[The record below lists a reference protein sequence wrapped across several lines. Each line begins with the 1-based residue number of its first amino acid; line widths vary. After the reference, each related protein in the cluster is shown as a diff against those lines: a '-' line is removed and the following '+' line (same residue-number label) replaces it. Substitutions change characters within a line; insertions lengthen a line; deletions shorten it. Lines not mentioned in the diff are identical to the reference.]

1 MNIPIDYNKMQAEL
15 DKRHYMSQVYIS
27 NIETW
32 KPTQLGLK
40 TYGKWCDQVGWE
52 NLHQEIGWG
61 STDDFMNLA
70 IKRKWVERYYSFEE
84 KQNVCSPTKFGHDL
98 FRTFEYWID
107 EKVQKKVARKKQI
120 NNVVKEGGKLVQ
132 MIPKILAGISQFM
145 GNSSEQEKPTKKTKR
160 RKKKKT
166 TKKTNKKTSDTTD
179 VNNQSWDNWSNSTR
193 KGNWWEV

>member
-40 TYGKWCDQVGWE
+40 TYGKWCDLVGWE

-107 EKVQKKVARKKQI
+107 EKAQKKVARKKQI

-145 GNSSEQEKPTKKTKR
+145 GNSSEQEEPTKKTKR

-166 TKKTNKKTSDTTD
+166 TKKTNKKSSDTTN

>member
-1 MNIPIDYNKMQAEL
+1 MTIPIDYNKMQKEL

-40 TYGKWCDQVGWE
+40 TYGKWCDLVGWE
-52 NLHQEIGWG
+52 NLHQEIGCG

-107 EKVQKKVARKKQI
+107 EKTQKKVARKKQI

-132 MIPKILAGISQFM
+132 MIPKILAGI
-145 GNSSEQEKPTKKTKR
+145 
-160 RKKKKT
+160 
-166 TKKTNKKTSDTTD
+166 
-179 VNNQSWDNWSNSTR
+179 
-193 KGNWWEV
+193 

>member
-15 DKRHYMSQVYIS
+15 DKRHYMSQVYIEK
-27 NIETW
+27 IETW
-32 KPTQLGLK
+32 KPTQLGVK
-40 TYGKWCDQVGWE
+40 TYGKWCDLVNWE
-52 NLHQEIGWG
+52 NLLNEKQT
-61 STDDFMNLA
+61 SSDDFMNLA
-70 IKRKWVERYYSFEE
+70 VKRKWAEIYYSFEE
-84 KQNVCSPTKFGHDL
+84 KQNVCEPTKFGHDL

-107 EKVQKKVARKKQI
+107 EKAQKKVARKKQI

-145 GNSSEQEKPTKKTKR
+145 GNSSEQEEPTKKTKR

-166 TKKTNKKTSDTTD
+166 TKKTNKKTRDTTD

>member
-1 MNIPIDYNKMQAEL
+1 MTISIDYNKMQAEL

-40 TYGKWCDQVGWE
+40 TYGKWCDLVGWE

-107 EKVQKKVARKKQI
+107 EKAQKKVARKKQI

-145 GNSSEQEKPTKKTKR
+145 GNSNEQEKPTKKIKR
-160 RKKKKT
+160 RKKEKT
-166 TKKTNKKTSDTTD
+166 TKKTNKKSSDTTD
-179 VNNQSWDNWSNSTR
+179 VNNPSWDNWSNSTR

>member
-1 MNIPIDYNKMQAEL
+1 MMIPIDYNKMQKEL
-15 DKRHYMSQVYIS
+15 DRRHYMSQVYIS

-32 KPTQLGLK
+32 KPTQLGVK
-40 TYGKWCDQVGWE
+40 TYGKWCDLVNWE
-52 NLHQEIGWG
+52 NLLNEKQT
-61 STDDFMNLA
+61 SSDDFMNLA
-70 IKRKWVERYYSFEE
+70 VKRKWAEIYYSFEK
-84 KQNVCSPTKFGHDL
+84 KQNVCEPTKFGHDL

-107 EKVQKKVARKKQI
+107 EKAQKKVARKKQI

-145 GNSSEQEKPTKKTKR
+145 GNSSEQEEPTKKTKR

>member
-1 MNIPIDYNKMQAEL
+1 MNIPIDYNKMQKEL
-15 DKRHYMSQVYIS
+15 DRRKYMEQIFDGKS
-27 NIETW
+27 ETW
-32 KPTQLGLK
+32 LPKELGLK
-40 TYGKWCDQVGWE
+40 TYSKWCDLVGWE
-52 NLHQEIGWG
+52 NMIPDAKWTSSPE
-61 STDDFMNLA
+61 FMNLA
-70 IKRKWVERYYSFEE
+70 IKRDWAVLVYSFQS
-84 KQNVCSPTKFGHDL
+84 KRNVVQQTKFGHDL

-145 GNSSEQEKPTKKTKR
+145 GNSSEQEKPNKKTKR

>member
-1 MNIPIDYNKMQAEL
+1 MTIPIDYNKMQAEL

-40 TYGKWCDQVGWE
+40 TYGKWCDLVGWE
-52 NLHQEIGWG
+52 NLHQEIGGG

-107 EKVQKKVARKKQI
+107 EKAQKKVARKKQI

-166 TKKTNKKTSDTTD
+166 TKKTNKKSSDTTN

>member
-40 TYGKWCDQVGWE
+40 TYGKWCDLVGWE

-107 EKVQKKVARKKQI
+107 EKAQKKVARKKQI

-145 GNSSEQEKPTKKTKR
+145 GNSSEQEEPTKKTKR

>member
-40 TYGKWCDQVGWE
+40 TYGKWCDLVGWE

-107 EKVQKKVARKKQI
+107 EKAQKKVARKKQI

-166 TKKTNKKTSDTTD
+166 TKKTNKKSSDTTN

>member
-40 TYGKWCDQVGWE
+40 TYGKWCDLVGWE
-52 NLHQEIGWG
+52 NLHQEIGGG

-107 EKVQKKVARKKQI
+107 EKTQKKVARKKQI

-166 TKKTNKKTSDTTD
+166 TKKTNKKSSDTTN

>member
-1 MNIPIDYNKMQAEL
+1 MIPIDYNKMQAEL
-15 DKRHYMSQVYIS
+15 DRRHYMSQVYIS

-40 TYGKWCDQVGWE
+40 TYGKWCDLVGWE
-52 NLHQEIGWG
+52 NLHQEIGGG

-107 EKVQKKVARKKQI
+107 EKAQKKVARKKQI

-145 GNSSEQEKPTKKTKR
+145 GNSSEQEKPNKKTKR

>member
-1 MNIPIDYNKMQAEL
+1 MNISIDYNKMQAEL

-40 TYGKWCDQVGWE
+40 TYGKWCDLVGWE

-107 EKVQKKVARKKQI
+107 EKAQKKVARKKQI

-145 GNSSEQEKPTKKTKR
+145 GNSSEQEEPTKKTKR

-166 TKKTNKKTSDTTD
+166 TKKTNKKSSDTTD

>member
-40 TYGKWCDQVGWE
+40 TYGKWCDLVGWE

-107 EKVQKKVARKKQI
+107 EKAQKKVARKKQI

-145 GNSSEQEKPTKKTKR
+145 GNSSEQEKPTKKTKM

-166 TKKTNKKTSDTTD
+166 TKKTNKKSSDTTN
-179 VNNQSWDNWSNSTR
+179 VNNPSWDNWSNSTR